1 MFDHLITNS
10 GSNVTNS
17 GILVSDVSD
26 HLPIFASIKLS
37 NSKTNHFQN
46 TFRRSFS
53 DKKEEKFIECLKK
66 NLEIIDFTESA
77 NSCFEKFLLAFK
89 NTIDEIC
96 PLRKVSR
103 KQTQLLLKPWIEN
116 DIYQK

>member
-1 MFDHLITNS
+1 MN
-10 GSNVTNS
+10 
-17 GILVSDVSD
+17 
-26 HLPIFASIKLS
+26 LS
-37 NSKTNHFQN
+37 NSKTNPFQN

-89 NTIDEIC
+89 NTINEIC

-103 KQTQLLLKPWIEN
+103 KQAQLLLKPWMSPEILKEIELRDN
-116 DIYQK
+116 LKKNICQK